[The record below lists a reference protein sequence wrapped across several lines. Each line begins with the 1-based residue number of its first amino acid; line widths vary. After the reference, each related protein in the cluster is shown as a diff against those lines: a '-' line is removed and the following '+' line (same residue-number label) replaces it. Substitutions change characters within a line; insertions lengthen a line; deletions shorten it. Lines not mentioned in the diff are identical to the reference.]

1 MKDRE
6 PQTLIE
12 FDDLARKLARV
23 PKKIVLTAEARY
35 EKRKQER
42 KKKKS

>member
-1 MKDRE
+1 MDDKK
-6 PQTLIE
+6 PVGGKA
-12 FDDLARKLARV
+12 FDELARKLARV
-23 PKKIVLTAEARY
+23 PKKIVLAAEARY